1 MKRAVEHSNN
11 DSTFPIEESK
21 VNNLKSMGTCYE
33 WKRKARSKVKGACTV
48 ELLRRRFPILKWL
61 PSYNWDFA
69 VYDIIA
75 GITVGLTTIP
85 QGIAY
90 AAVAG
95 LPLQYGLYSAFMGL
109 FVYVILGTSKEC
121 SIGPTAVMSLMT
133 FSYASEGGPI
143 YSTLLAF
150 LAGWLELVA
159 GLLNLGFMV
168 EFISAPVISGF
179 CSAAAL
185 TVSSTQV
192 KGLFGL
198 KFKGSSFIETWR
210 GFFENITKCNPW
222 DSTLGCSMI
231 VILLLMRKLTS
242 LKNLGPLKKFGFLR
256 SRAVD
261 SSLWFIATSRNA
273 IAVIAGCLAAYFLE
287 QNGSKPFTLTGNI
300 QAGIPPFGL
309 PPFSVNRTTGNTTV
323 VLGFSDI
330 CLELGAAI
338 GLIPLIAILEQV
350 AIAKAFA
357 NGKRTDATQEMIA
370 LGVGTILGSLFSSM
384 PVTASFGRSS
394 VQAASGAKTPLT
406 NIYGGVLVLLALGFL
421 MPSLAYIPKAIL
433 ASVII
438 TSVIFMV
445 ELEELKPMW
454 KSRKIELLPFGVTF
468 LCCLFVNMEY
478 GILIGAGIHLLLLAY
493 IGNRPHPELIRLPG
507 NEVTEER
514 VIVKADSNLYF
525 PGVEKFR
532 RALNEASEV
541 DAEGRSPCLM
551 IDLSNLTEIDY
562 SALKMLVSVAS
573 ECHKKQSVLHF
584 VNATPKVAQSISST
598 LPSADIAFLPKVD
611 KDDVTNEIQM
621 EEIAA

>member
-1 MKRAVEHSNN
+1 
-11 DSTFPIEESK
+11 
-21 VNNLKSMGTCYE
+21 
-33 WKRKARSKVKGACTV
+33 
-48 ELLRRRFPILKWL
+48 
-61 PSYNWDFA
+61 
-69 VYDIIA
+69 
-75 GITVGLTTIP
+75 
-85 QGIAY
+85 
-90 AAVAG
+90 
-95 LPLQYGLYSAFMGL
+95 
-109 FVYVILGTSKEC
+109 
-121 SIGPTAVMSLMT
+121 
-133 FSYASEGGPI
+133 
-143 YSTLLAF
+143 
-150 LAGWLELVA
+150 
-159 GLLNLGFMV
+159 
-168 EFISAPVISGF
+168 
-179 CSAAAL
+179 
-185 TVSSTQV
+185 
-192 KGLFGL
+192 
-198 KFKGSSFIETWR
+198 
-210 GFFENITKCNPW
+210 
-222 DSTLGCSMI
+222 MI
-231 VILLLMRKLTS
+231 KLTS
-242 LKNLGPLKKFGFLR
+242 LKNLGPLKKVGFLR

-323 VLGFSDI
+323 VLGFSEI

-338 GLIPLIAILEQV
+338 GLIPLMAILEQV

-357 NGKRTDATQEMIA
+357 NGKRTDATQKMIA

-438 TSVIFMV
+438 MSVIFMV

-493 IGNRPHPELIRLPG
+493 IRNRLHPELIRLPG

-541 DAEGRSPCLM
+541 DAEGRSSCFM
-551 IDLSNLTEIDY
+551 VYLSNLTEIDY

-573 ECHKKQSVLHF
+573 QCHKNNLCY
-584 VNATPKVAQSISST
+584 ISSMLLQLISFT

-611 KDDVTNEIQM
+611 KDYVTKEIQM